1 MNFLYLR
8 SDAERSG
15 TSGVMETNL
24 VALLW
29 SNTGGHLPFINPWP
43 WTLQEI
49 QSDIQQAER
58 FRPKW
63 NQSDYRLHK
72 AVQVQEVQY
81 PGRTVSISVQIR
93 PLHVLPLGRLE
104 RDQCWDGGVDLPGL
118 VLGRGVWRHPQSLS
132 WILIHLPLGHFE
144 QPEKILLHKINGQD
158 LQQIQFDKFHFKIIK
173 CTDIILNCCFKL
185 PERSLKRT
193 GPLDKIRWCITKL
206 GIFN

>member
-1 MNFLYLR
+1 
-8 SDAERSG
+8 
-15 TSGVMETNL
+15 METNL

-29 SNTGGHLPFINPWP
+29 SNTGGHLPFINLWP

-93 PLHVLPLGRLE
+93 PLHVLPLGRLQ
-104 RDQCWDGGVDLPGL
+104 RDHCWDGGVDLPGL

-158 LQQIQFDKFHFKIIK
+158 LQQTHLINFISKLSNAQTSYWIAVS
-173 CTDIILNCCFKL
+173 NCQKEVWKEL
-185 PERSLKRT
+185 VHW
-193 GPLDKIRWCITKL
+193 IR
-206 GIFN
+206 